1 MDLERMS
8 LTEVWSYW
16 VRREGR
22 LVDESFYN
30 FYWSDYLRR
39 GDMIEF

>member
-8 LTEVWSYW
+8 LTDVCSYW
-16 VRREGR
+16 VRREGC
-22 LVDESFYN
+22 LVESVYN